1 MAASTAVLVPLA
13 ALQGETLSEAT
24 AEVLSSADV
33 VLVGYHE
40 LPDQTAT
47 EQARDQYESR
57 LSRRLDEYASLFEET
72 NPVRRRTVFTHNP
85 QQTIERIA
93 IEEQATAILLANPA
107 PSIQR
112 VLVAIRG
119 PVNLEQLTSTTADI
133 VAETD
138 CEICLYHAA
147 RPKADPEAGHQ
158 LLATATDQLI
168 EAGVDPDRIT
178 TQLEVTRSPLR
189 AVTTAADDS
198 EFVIIGER
206 KPSLVDHI
214 FGDVADRL
222 AAATAG
228 PVLVVRKLR
237 SEPENK

>member
-1 MAASTAVLVPLA
+1 MARSTSVLVPLA
-13 ALQGETLSEAT
+13 VLKGETLSEPT
-24 AEVLSSADV
+24 AELLSSVDV

-47 EQARDQYESR
+47 EQARDQYGSR
-57 LSRRLDEYASLFEET
+57 LSRRLDEYASLFGD
-72 NPVRRRTVFTHNP
+72 PDSLRTRTAFTHNP

-93 IEEQATAILLANPA
+93 VEEQTTAILLANPA
-107 PSIQR
+107 PAIRR
-112 VLVAIRG
+112 VLVALRG
-119 PVNLEQLTSTTADI
+119 PVNLAQLTSTTADI

-147 RPKADPEAGHQ
+147 HPKTDSDAGHQ
-158 LLATATDQLI
+158 LLSTATTKL
-168 EAGVDPDRIT
+168 EAAGVEPSRIT
-178 TQLEVTRSPLR
+178 TQLDVTRSPLR
-189 AVTTAADDS
+189 AITTAADDA

-237 SEPENK
+237 SEPEKK